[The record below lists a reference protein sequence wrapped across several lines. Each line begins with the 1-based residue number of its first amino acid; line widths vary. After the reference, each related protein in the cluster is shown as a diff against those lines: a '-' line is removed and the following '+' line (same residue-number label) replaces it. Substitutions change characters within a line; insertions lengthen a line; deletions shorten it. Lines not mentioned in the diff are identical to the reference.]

1 MKNTR
6 IVLLESQVTLLRNLL
21 FDRVGVE
28 GAAFLLCG
36 QSQSERTTKLIA
48 HAVMPIAEEDFLH
61 REAYGL
67 SISSSALARIT
78 KKAKSENLSIIFAHS
93 HPEGFA
99 EFSDQDDRE
108 ELKLLPFLQKR
119 VPGRVHG
126 TVVLTKND
134 IRGRLYLPNQVQ
146 ADIIMEVGNRFRCWS
161 RNPENDV
168 DGIFDRQVRAFG
180 KDIQK
185 LLASLHVGIVGL
197 GGTGSPVAEQL
208 CRLGV
213 GRLSLFDGDVL
224 DATNVNRVYGSKV
237 KDAGELKV
245 NITKKH
251 LEYIGLETIIDV
263 FPKHITEKGTAESLR
278 DCDVI
283 FGCTDKELPR
293 AILTQL
299 AMHYSIPIIDLGV
312 LISSQNGTISNVYGR
327 VTTLISGEACLFCRG
342 RISAET
348 IRVEALSDEDRRT
361 QARDGYA
368 PELEEPAPAV
378 IAFTS
383 ATASAAIS
391 ELLHRLTGFM
401 GEERRSSEVLL
412 AFDQSRI
419 RTNRL
424 EPRDSCFCND
434 QTVWGRGDAHPYLD
448 MVWPTHTK

>member
-6 IVLLESQVTLLRNLL
+6 IVLLEPQMDLLRNLL
-21 FDRVGVE
+21 FDRKGVE

-48 HAVMPIAEEDFLH
+48 HAIMPIAEEDFLH
-61 REAYGL
+61 RKANSL

-78 KKAKSENLSIIFAHS
+78 KQAKSENLSIIFAHS
-93 HPEGFA
+93 HPEGVA

-119 VPGRVHG
+119 LPGRVHG
-126 TVVLTKND
+126 TLVLTEND
-134 IRGRLYLPNQVQ
+134 VCARLYLPNQVQ
-146 ADIIMEVGNRFRCWS
+146 ADVILGVGNRFRSWS
-161 RNPENDV
+161 QNPENEV
-168 DGIFDRQVRAFG
+168 SSIFDRQVRAFG
-180 KDIQK
+180 KDVQK
-185 LLASLHVGIVGL
+185 LLARLHVGIVGL

-208 CRLGV
+208 YRLGV

-237 KDAGELKV
+237 KDAGEFKV
-245 NITKKH
+245 NITKRH
-251 LEYIGLETIIDV
+251 LECIGLKTIIDV
-263 FPKHITEKGTAESLR
+263 FPKHITEKNTAESLR

-299 AMHYSIPIIDLGV
+299 AMHYSIPVIDLGV
-312 LISSQNGTISNVYGR
+312 LISSKNGTISNVYGR

-348 IRVEALSDEDRRT
+348 IRVEALSDEDRRS

-383 ATASAAIS
+383 ATASVAIS

-401 GEERRSSEVLL
+401 GEERQSSEVLL

-424 EPRDSCFCND
+424 EPRDGCFCGD
-434 QTVWGRGDAHPYLD
+434 QTLWGRGDAHPYLD
-448 MVWPTHTK
+448 MAWPTHTK